1 MKPEDLIDQFNECMA
16 PTQKVNMKTT
26 TAKLTAK
33 QSMAQFKAMKSIN
46 VEHVVDGRVVATS
59 IPVVGVD
66 IKGCG
71 SDYKCQ
77 RADPETMR
85 KIQVHTSKQCA
96 RTHLGSRHR
105 QRVQAKNAKPKQEI
119 KTLHQVHTTE
129 GCIEIDGHGDHNL
142 MCEGHADDNANEG
155 YNAGYGGMA
164 PMPAPPARRHLADHF
179 RRAGFKVCTYV
190 RACVCA
196 YRVRGR
202 RAHARGRRAHAR
214 GRRAHKRTNN
224 TGTHMIAQ
232 HYHVQV
238 SKDRRRLLS
247 SRRGVQETGVDAGVH
262 KPMFSCDVSSVDD
275 KEDRGSPKPGEGIMQ
290 DKAPEH
296 SKSLKVKY
304 RVSQDPT
311 KCKTEPNVVEDFLG
325 IKGAKVLSH
334 KRSMVTGECLE
345 PQSVEQVVRV
355 KDKKPNDKEKG
366 IVHEASE
373 YEIKFKR
380 DAAFPASEMVT
391 VTEGA
396 TGNQISFETAASP
409 PPAGHGTEMPVFRAK
424 FTPGADAGT
433 EIPAVPVNIEYTPK
447 TTVDDAAQETMPTP
461 AQIEKVN
468 TENKDKPWLQI
479 PEYVPAHMKHRRR
492 YIQIH
497 R

>member
-1 MKPEDLIDQFNECMA
+1 LAARARRQAALDAKDGSNAGYNAGYDGSNAGYDGSNAGYGGEDDDYGYGEYDDLHPDVEEKLDSMAEKVGANITAEDIIEKASMLDMKPEDLIDQFNECMA

-85 KIQVHTSKQCA
+85 KIQVHT
-96 RTHLGSRHR
+96 
-105 QRVQAKNAKPKQEI
+105 
-119 KTLHQVHTTE
+119 TE

-142 MCEGHADDNANEG
+142 MCEGHADDNANAG

-179 RRAGFKVCTYV
+179 RRAGFK
-190 RACVCA
+190 
-196 YRVRGR
+196 
-202 RAHARGRRAHAR
+202 
-214 GRRAHKRTNN
+214 
-224 TGTHMIAQ
+224 
-232 HYHVQV
+232 V

-334 KRSMVTGECLE
+334 KRSMVTG
-345 PQSVEQVVRV
+345 
-355 KDKKPNDKEKG
+355 
-366 IVHEASE
+366 
-373 YEIKFKR
+373 
-380 DAAFPASEMVT
+380 
-391 VTEGA
+391 
-396 TGNQISFETAASP
+396 
-409 PPAGHGTEMPVFRAK
+409 
-424 FTPGADAGT
+424 
-433 EIPAVPVNIEYTPK
+433 
-447 TTVDDAAQETMPTP
+447 
-461 AQIEKVN
+461 
-468 TENKDKPWLQI
+468 
-479 PEYVPAHMKHRRR
+479 
-492 YIQIH
+492 
-497 R
+497 